1 MQQSLN
7 PWITH
12 PAPADGADT
21 AAPEAHEPPEAV
33 ISGPLRGMV
42 EPDAADRL
50 ARRTWQAP
58 QRCGSPAPTVDPV
71 KAASLT

>member
-21 AAPEAHEPPEAV
+21 AAPRSA
-33 ISGPLRGMV
+33 R
-42 EPDAADRL
+42 AAGGRD
-50 ARRTWQAP
+50 Q
-58 QRCGSPAPTVDPV
+58 C
-71 KAASLT
+71 AAEGNG